1 MRAGVD
7 DYLAK
12 PFDLDELQ
20 ARLVAAERVTTL
32 HRRREALLR
41 QARRVAAE
49 DDPKRLLRDLL
60 DEAIRL
66 VGGTTG
72 FVARWDDAQ
81 GRLVPVWPE
90 DADVDHKLGSAQTI
104 SVPLRHEGRLIGTL
118 NVGTRNPDRQF
129 TREDAELLEVL
140 ASTSAAALV
149 ALERAR
155 LEGVLLAARTA
166 QHELNNQLA
175 LAKGYAEL
183 LVGSPELPPE
193 LAEMAEEVM
202 RAADDAARIIRQL
215 RSVSHIHETR
225 WPAPADTT
233 IDLTVSAAKS
243 RPPTR
248 QPVARGHG
256 TRRAFMVP
264 TSPPGGK
271 RARTLSSTEEVPE

>member
-1 MRAGVD
+1 
-7 DYLAK
+7 
-12 PFDLDELQ
+12 
-20 ARLVAAERVTTL
+20 
-32 HRRREALLR
+32 
-41 QARRVAAE
+41 
-49 DDPKRLLRDLL
+49 
-60 DEAIRL
+60 L

-81 GRLVPVWPE
+81 GRQVAVWPE
-90 DADVDHKLGSAQTI
+90 EVDIDRQPVSTM

-118 NVGTRNPDRQF
+118 NVGADDPAKEF
-129 TREDAELLEVL
+129 TRDDAELLEVL
-140 ASTSAAALV
+140 ASTTAAALV

-233 IDLTVSAAKS
+233 IDLTVSSAKP
-243 RPPTR
+243 RPP
-248 QPVARGHG
+248 ARRSVGPRHG
-256 TRRAFMVP
+256 TRRAFMTP
-264 TSPPGGK
+264 SSPPGGT
-271 RARTLSSTEEVPE
+271 RARPKTLSSTEEVSE